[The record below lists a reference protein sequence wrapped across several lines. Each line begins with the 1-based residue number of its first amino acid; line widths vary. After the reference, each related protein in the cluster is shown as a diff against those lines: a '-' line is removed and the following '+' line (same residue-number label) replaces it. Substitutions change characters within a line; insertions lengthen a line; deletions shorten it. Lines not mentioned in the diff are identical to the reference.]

1 MSEEK
6 ARVSGE
12 RERERERDTASPVLP
27 VVNPDVAKPEP
38 PKSLVPAWVYIA

>member
-12 RERERERDTASPVLP
+12 REREPAAPVLP
-27 VVNPDVAKPEP
+27 VVNPDIAKPEP

>member
-12 RERERERDTASPVLP
+12 RERDAAAPVLP
-27 VVNPDVAKPEP
+27 TVNPDVVKPEP
-38 PKSLVPAWVYIA
+38 PKSTVPAAVYIA

>member
-12 RERERERDTASPVLP
+12 REREVASAPVLP
-27 VVNPDVAKPEP
+27 TVNPEAVKSEP